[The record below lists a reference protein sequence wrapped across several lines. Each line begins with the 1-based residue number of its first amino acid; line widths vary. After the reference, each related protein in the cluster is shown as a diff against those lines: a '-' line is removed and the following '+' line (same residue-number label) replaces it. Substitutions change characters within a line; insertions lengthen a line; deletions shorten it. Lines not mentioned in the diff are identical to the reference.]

1 LILISNQFSGDF
13 DDFNSK
19 ENHAIIMNGMRYL
32 ERPTPSSWRGGAV
45 TWLGLNTTSTASTIG
60 NLAHYDVLIT
70 APNEWNDRAK

>member
-32 ERPTPSSWRGGAV
+32 ERPTPSSWWGGAV
-45 TWLGLNTTSTASTIG
+45 T
-60 NLAHYDVLIT
+60 
-70 APNEWNDRAK
+70 